1 MKDHPNIVRYHE
13 FFQILD
19 DNENLFY
26 VRESV
31 SSDQTLQ
38 DLINKSFGT
47 DRPFN

>member
-13 FFQILD
+13 FFQMPD
-19 DNENLFY
+19 DSVNQFY

-47 DRPFN
+47 DRPLN